1 MGCFLPA
8 ASSAARP
15 ARCPSPTRRPN
26 DGDHTDSCTL
36 KLCLCEHEEHTGDA
50 TRAGDSHPY
59 LGAPAGARRAR
70 QVGPVCDDC
79 ADGHLRHFLIRKATA

>member
-1 MGCFLPA
+1 M
-8 ASSAARP
+8 
-15 ARCPSPTRRPN
+15 RCPSCQVPLTDPATY
-26 DGDHTDSCTL
+26 DGDHIDSCTL